1 MKKVII
7 IGGGVAGLSAG
18 CYAQMNGFNSEIY
31 EMHSISGGLCT
42 AWKRK
47 EYIFDGCLHW
57 LVGTSPLN
65 PFYRIWE
72 ELGVLKGKKFFSY
85 EYYKKVIDENGKVFT
100 LYVNPDRLREEMLE
114 HSKQDRKIICKV
126 TEDLRKLMKH
136 KMPIDYTFFTILK
149 MLPLFLLFKKYSM
162 GAEEFSSLFQNKN
175 LRKFISFAFDWHNMS
190 VVFILWAM
198 SLMADGDAQYVLG
211 GSMEISKS
219 IEERYKSLGGK
230 IFFNKKV
237 KKIIVENDSAVGI
250 ILSDDTEVRGDV
262 VISAADGYTTIFNWL
277 EGKYINDK
285 IQKHYKE
292 LETFPPLIYISLGL
306 NADYSKEP
314 YELQLLLKDEIE
326 IAGQKVKLLEFTN
339 KSFDKILTK
348 EGKST
353 LQFMIPT
360 DYEYWKNLYKD
371 KNKYND
377 TKNKIANDVIN
388 KVAEFYPDIKNQI
401 EVIDVATPIT
411 FERYTG
417 NWKASYEGWLLTK
430 KSMTVQ
436 FPQQLPNLNNFYMA
450 GHWLSTGGGIPA
462 AALTARNAVRLL
474 CHNNKIKFTTST
486 L

>member
-1 MKKVII
+1 MKKILI
-7 IGGGVAGLSAG
+7 IGGGIAGLSAG

-47 EYIFDGCLHW
+47 DYMFDGCLHW
-57 LVGTSPLN
+57 LVGTSPSN

-85 EYYKKVIDENGKVFT
+85 EYYKKVIDDDGKVFT

-114 HSKQDRKIICKV
+114 HSKEDRKIIFKV
-126 TEDLRKLMKH
+126 TEDLRKLMKY
-136 KMPIDYTFFTILK
+136 KMPIDYTFFAFLK
-149 MLPLFLLFKKYSM
+149 MLPLILLFRKYSM
-162 GAEEFSSLFQNKN
+162 GAEEFSSLFQNEN
-175 LRKFISFAFDWHNMS
+175 LKKFINSAFDWHNMS

-219 IEERYKSLGGK
+219 IEERYKALAGK

-250 ILSDDTEVRGDV
+250 ILSDGTEIRGDV

-277 EGKYINDK
+277 EGRYVNDK
-285 IQKHYKE
+285 IQKYYKE
-292 LETFPPLIYISLGL
+292 LEIFPPLIYMSLGL

-314 YELQLLLKDEIE
+314 YELQLLLKEELE
-326 IAGQKVKLLEFTN
+326 IAGQKIKLLEFTN

-377 TKNKIANDVIN
+377 TKNKIANDVID

-417 NWKASYEGWLLTK
+417 NWKGSYEGWLLTK

-436 FPQQLPNLNNFYMA
+436 FPAQLPNLKNFYMA
-450 GHWLSTGGGIPA
+450 GHWLSAGGGIPA
-462 AALTARNAVRLL
+462 AALTARNAIRHL
-474 CHNNKIKFTTST
+474 CHNNKIKFKTFTI
-486 L
+486 